1 MLHKIFSFSIYVH
14 ISQQQTN
21 HVVLTNL
28 PAQNLP
34 LSSLWIFPICGSLNS
49 KKRRKK
55 NSKLNPNSIS
65 LSFTLRLFL
74 TPSPLLL
81 HTHTHTKIMDI
92 IPLTNIFRNIC
103 VTSSRIGCGMGNLN
117 VWKKIPSLDR
127 AEGGK
132 EITSPCVKQ
141 MLVLLWWFIQWD
153 LLRYYVF
160 RLVERDWKCE
170 CASLF
175 FFLLFN
181 ILEFVK
187 MVTLKVVA

>member
-117 VWKKIPSLDR
+117 VWKKFLPLTEQRVEKKSLR
-127 AEGGK
+127 LALSK
-132 EITSPCVKQ
+132 CS
-141 MLVLLWWFIQWD
+141 
-153 LLRYYVF
+153 YYY
-160 RLVERDWKCE
+160 DD
-170 CASLF
+170 
-175 FFLLFN
+175 LFN
-181 ILEFVK
+181 EIYYDITCFG
-187 MVTLKVVA
+187 